1 MSNHPRQ
8 NFKPSNEETLPRRR
22 SSATPLSGCSAGDK
36 LPGSVSF
43 RVVGGPGGG
52 IGGLGP
58 DGGLR
63 IPIVRCSFAMV
74 AIGWWLVVGGL
85 HRELGGWIQA
95 VGATARAILL
105 ARFRVLVFHAPAHC
119 WTGIER
125 WERPRRGL
133 THPRGIERSACR
145 IRRWLQYRR
154 FGRVVLNPVFVIA
167 RCFSRCFL
175 PGWVCSPTGRRV
187 LGRPGWLLGGRL
199 PLGAGLPDLLIA
211 SVPHL
216 CTVGKGV
223 VSLKIAD
230 FSGGLGGRPLL
241 GRKVEYRGGA
251 RFRLS
256 PE

>member
-1 MSNHPRQ
+1 M
-8 NFKPSNEETLPRRR
+8 
-22 SSATPLSGCSAGDK
+22 
-36 LPGSVSF
+36 
-43 RVVGGPGGG
+43 VGGWRLASGG
-52 IGGLGP
+52 
-58 DGGLR
+58 
-63 IPIVRCSFAMV
+63 
-74 AIGWWLVVGGL
+74 
-85 HRELGGWIQA
+85 GGWIQA

-154 FGRVVLNPVFVIA
+154 FGPCCPEPGFLMVA
-167 RCFSRCFL
+167 RFFSRCFL
-175 PGWVCSPTGRRV
+175 PGWICSPTGRCV

-199 PLGAGLPDLLIA
+199 PFWAGLPDLLTA

-216 CTVGKGV
+216 CTICKGV
-223 VSLKIAD
+223 ASLKIAD
-230 FSGGLGGRPLL
+230 FSGGLAGGPLL
-241 GRKVEYRGGA
+241 RRKVEYRGGA

>member
-1 MSNHPRQ
+1 MD
-8 NFKPSNEETLPRRR
+8 
-22 SSATPLSGCSAGDK
+22 SGCRSYGQ
-36 LPGSVSF
+36 GY
-43 RVVGGPGGG
+43 
-52 IGGLGP
+52 
-58 DGGLR
+58 
-63 IPIVRCSFAMV
+63 FAC
-74 AIGWWLVVGGL
+74 
-85 HRELGGWIQA
+85 
-95 VGATARAILL
+95 
-105 ARFRVLVFHAPAHC
+105 RFRVLVFHAPAHC

-154 FGRVVLNPVFVIA
+154 FWPCCPEPGFLRLPD
-167 RCFSRCFL
+167 CFSRCFL

-216 CTVGKGV
+216 CALRKWVA
-223 VSLKIAD
+223 SLKIAD
-230 FSGGLGGRPLL
+230 FSGGLAGGPLL
-241 GRKVEYRGGA
+241 RRKNVEYGGGA